1 MVLTMKNPKRLE
13 AQLKSI
19 LSNQF
24 GTTPEMASDEQFYRA
39 LAILVRNVLA
49 ERHKAFQ
56 VRSVSSGRKQVYY
69 MSMEFL
75 LGRSLKNNL
84 YNLGLQDSAKEAL
97 AAMDVDLEK
106 LYELEPDAGLGNGGL
121 GRLAACYMD
130 SLAALEYPATGY
142 SLCYEFGIFKQKII
156 EGWQTELV
164 DNWLPGGQV
173 WLTARPNEAVEVTFG
188 GEIQEFWDK
197 GYHHINHVGGEIV
210 NAVPYDMYISGYGSE
225 GVSLLRLW
233 KAERRT
239 LDMELFNRGDYL
251 NALGQTSMAEV
262 ISKILYPDD
271 THAEGKILRLKQ
283 QYLLCCASINDIIQK
298 HMTTYGT
305 MDNLADKVAIQLNDT
320 HPTLAVPELMR
331 VLLDDCGYSWDAAWK
346 MVTQVF
352 NYTNHTVMSEALEQ
366 WNEDM
371 FRILLP
377 RVYQI
382 VREIDRRMREDLIER
397 FPGDYGKVEYMA
409 VLSNHRVKMA
419 NLAVY
424 ASGHV
429 NGVSKLHSQIIKDSV
444 FHDFYLFTPKKFTNV
459 TNGIAYRRWL
469 YQSNPALC
477 DLIGD
482 LIGSRFLK
490 DGSELS
496 KLMDYVNDHAV
507 LERVAKAKAQN
518 KERLAAYIHDTMG
531 IAVNTSS
538 IFDVQ
543 VKRLHEYKR
552 QHMNALHILAMYQYL
567 LENPDADLPPR
578 TFIFGAK
585 AAPGYYMAKQI
596 IKLIASLSSEIEKN
610 PKIREKLRVIFLED
624 YKVTL
629 SELLMPATD
638 VSEQISLAG
647 TEASGTGNMKMML
660 SGAVTIGTLDGA
672 NVEILDAVGKENF
685 VLFGMTTPEVEALRS
700 RGYRPD
706 EVIRQNPLIASLL
719 TRMEKGIDGNTF
731 YEITGMLRSTDTY
744 MALADFE
751 SYRDAQKQIGRL
763 YSDQRRWQSMSLANT
778 AASGIF
784 SADRAIQDYAREIW
798 NLK

>member
-1 MVLTMKNPKRLE
+1 MTTAKKIETQLTEILE
-13 AQLKSI
+13 D
-19 LSNQF
+19 QF
-24 GTTPEMASDEQFYRA
+24 GVSPRAASDDQFYRA
-39 LAILVRNVLA
+39 LALYLKGVLA
-49 ERHKAFQ
+49 EKHRMFH
-56 VRSVSSGRKQVYY
+56 VHSVSRGRKRVYY
-69 MSMEFL
+69 LSMEFL
-75 LGRSLKNNL
+75 VGRSLKNNL
-84 YNLGLQDSAKEAL
+84 YNLGLQDAAKEAL

-164 DNWLPGGQV
+164 DNWLPGGQI
-173 WLTARPNEAVEVTFG
+173 WLTAKSEEAVEVKFG

-197 GYHHINHVGGEIV
+197 GYHHINHVGGEV
-210 NAVPYDMYISGYGSE
+210 VTAVPYDMYISGYGGE

-233 KAERRT
+233 KAEKQT

-251 NALGQTSMAEV
+251 NALGKTSMAEV

-271 THAEGKILRLKQ
+271 THTEGKILRLKQ
-283 QYLLCCASINDIIQK
+283 QYLLCCASINDIVQA
-298 HMTTYGT
+298 HMKTYGT
-305 MDNLADKVAIQLNDT
+305 LENFADKVAIQLNDT

-331 VLLDDCGYSWDAAWK
+331 VLLDDCGYPWDEAWAVVRK
-346 MVTQVF
+346 VF

-371 FRILLP
+371 FRNLLP
-377 RVYQI
+377 RIYQI
-382 VREIDRRMREDLIER
+382 VKEIDRRMREELIGH
-397 FPGDYGKVEYMA
+397 FPGDWGKVEYMS
-409 VLSNHRVKMA
+409 VLSNHQVKMA

-424 ASGHV
+424 SSGHV

-444 FHDFYLFTPKKFTNV
+444 FHDFYLFTPEKFTNV

-477 DLIGD
+477 SVIKDLIGD
-482 LIGSRFLK
+482 KFLK
-490 DGSELS
+490 DAGELA
-496 KLMDYVNDHAV
+496 KLKAYVKDPAV
-507 LERVAKAKAQN
+507 LKRVADAKTQN
-518 KERLAAYIHDTMG
+518 KERLAAYIKDTMG
-531 IAVNTSS
+531 ITVNTAS

-552 QHMNALHILAMYQYL
+552 QHMNALQILSLYQYL
-567 LENPDADLPPR
+567 LENPNADITPR
-578 TFIFGAK
+578 TYIFGAK

-596 IKLIASLSSEIEKN
+596 IKFICSLSAEIENN

-660 SGAVTIGTLDGA
+660 SGAITLGTLDGA

-685 VLFGMTTPEVEALRS
+685 VLFGMTTPQVNELRANGYHPDALLREK
-700 RGYRPD
+700 P
-706 EVIRQNPLIASLL
+706 QLASLL
-719 TRMEKGIDGNTF
+719 TRMEKGVGGSTF
-731 YEITGMLRSTDTY
+731 YEITGMLRSTDYY

-751 SYRDAQKQIGRL
+751 SYQAAQREIGRL
-763 YSDQRRWQSMSLANT
+763 YNDQVRWQSMSLANT

-784 SADRAIQDYAREIW
+784 SADRAIQEYARNIW
-798 NLK
+798 GLK